1 MVGVVEALVQVLVVV
16 LDNRGDDD
24 DDDDD
29 VVVVRDRG
37 EQQKVWVN
45 DDTL

>member
-24 DDDDD
+24 DD
-29 VVVVRDRG
+29 VVVLRDRG